1 MNNVDNS
8 KIERHLGKTS
18 EYKSIYDNSLLVSE
32 PRQSNRNHLNIN
44 DSNLPFIGHD
54 IWNGYEVSFLLN
66 NGLPVSA
73 IAKVTY
79 SANSKYIVESKSM
92 KLYWNSFNMTKMGAT
107 EILALN
113 AVKELAAKDLSNLLE
128 TEVVVNLFLAKGFC
142 SSSINNYQ
150 SYITLEDIYK
160 PACTVYSETP
170 DLLKESSYI
179 GNNLYVDQ
187 TYSYKYHSSLL
198 KSNCRVT
205 SQPDWGDVY
214 IKYTGTKSID
224 GSALLQYI
232 ISFRDECHFH
242 EEICETIYT
251 RIWEKFKPLGL
262 LVKCLYVRR
271 GGWDINP
278 IRASDPL
285 MLADD
290 EINPRIWS
298 KTDRQ

>member
-1 MNNVDNS
+1 
-8 KIERHLGKTS
+8 
-18 EYKSIYDNSLLVSE
+18 
-32 PRQSNRNHLNIN
+32 
-44 DSNLPFIGHD
+44 
-54 IWNGYEVSFLLN
+54 
-66 NGLPVSA
+66 
-73 IAKVTY
+73 
-79 SANSKYIVESKSM
+79 
-92 KLYWNSFNMTKMGAT
+92 MTKMGAT

-113 AVKELAAKDLSNLLE
+113 AVKELATKDLSNLLE
-128 TEVVVNLFLAKGFC
+128 TEVTVNLFLAKCFW

-160 PACTVYSETP
+160 PSCTVYSETP

-224 GSALLQYI
+224 GAALLQYI